1 VSTLPTILSQ
11 DCGLF
16 GKVGLEL
23 DVAVVADDVDAAGV
37 EEDAAAVVVVVG
49 GAGDGDL
56 LPAVVEAPV
65 ARVEDVVAAAAALL
79 RLGAILVWV
88 GGFCVEIWG
97 FVG

>member
-1 VSTLPTILSQ
+1 MSTLPTILSQ

-23 DVAVVADDVDAAGV
+23 DVVVVADDVDAAGV
-37 EEDAAAVVVVVG
+37 EEDAAAVVVVG

-56 LPAVVEAPV
+56 LPAVVEVPV
-65 ARVEDVVAAAAALL
+65 ARVEDVVAAAAAL